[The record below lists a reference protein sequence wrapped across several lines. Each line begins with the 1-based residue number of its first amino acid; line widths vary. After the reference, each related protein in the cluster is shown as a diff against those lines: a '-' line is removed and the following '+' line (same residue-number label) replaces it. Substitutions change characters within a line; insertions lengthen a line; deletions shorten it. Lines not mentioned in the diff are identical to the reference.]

1 MKFFFKQLN
10 SIFNVLLGVQI
21 LFCALALTII
31 KNSPPPTAIVVK
43 YNGDNTYAQPI
54 STAGVLVLV
63 FLMSVIMVIYLIDSQ
78 RKTQGSILQGLK
90 EKLDHYRQTSIIRL
104 ALIEA
109 AALLAIFVAMKE
121 NSIIYLLS
129 VIASLLIFLYFR
141 PTMEKFIREYQL
153 TPAEEDLIRS

>member
-1 MKFFFKQLN
+1 MKIFFKQLN
-10 SIFNVLLGVQI
+10 SIFNALLGVQI
-21 LFCALALTII
+21 LFCALALVII

-43 YNGDNTYAQPI
+43 YSGDNNYAEPL

-129 VIASLLIFLYFR
+129 VIVSLLIFLYFR
-141 PTMEKFIREYQL
+141 PTTEKFIREYQL
-153 TPAEEDLIRS
+153 TPAEEDLVRS